1 MSEFE
6 HDVVVVGAGRIGLP
20 WAAVLAS
27 VQERSVTCVDVDEDR
42 VAEINDADA
51 PFAEPG
57 LEEHMTAA
65 VEAGRLRATTEKSVV
80 ADHEYVAVTVN
91 APRNG
96 MSDYLAV
103 VEEYVEHL
111 QPGQTVVSRSTVPV
125 DVIDRTRSILAEA
138 PDVDVQFAVFPERL
152 AEGKAI
158 QEIQSLPKVVGVDS
172 EAGEASIRRLLEPFD
187 CPIHVTDPE
196 TAMLVKLIDNSYR
209 DALFAIS
216 NQIAYT
222 ADQLGLNA
230 HEAIRLANDE
240 YPRNDIPL
248 PGTVGGKC
256 LPKDP
261 HFLTDERVCD
271 QPTTPDLFQ
280 ATRRTN
286 ASLQSYIVTELL
298 LEQPSSLAVLGLTY
312 KRDVGDTFN
321 SPAWR
326 ITQSLESH
334 GVDTRPWDPY
344 IPEYDA
350 DVEELLSGVDGV
362 LLAVNHSDFEGI
374 EAELNEWLDAE
385 AFVYDVWGALDAD
398 ALVPRYAGFGIPEDG
413 AATVSPEPN
422 PTP

>member
-1 MSEFE
+1 MSGFDG
-6 HDVVVVGAGRIGLP
+6 DVVVVGAGRIGLP

-42 VAEINDADA
+42 VAEIEAAEA
-51 PFAEPG
+51 PFSEPG
-57 LEEHMTAA
+57 LTEHMERA
-65 VEAGRLRATTEKSVV
+65 VDAGRLSATTDPSVV
-80 ADHEYVAVTVN
+80 ADHEYVAITVN

-96 MSDYLAV
+96 MSDYVDVLESYAA
-103 VEEYVEHL
+103 HL
-111 QPGQTVVSRSTVPV
+111 RDGQTVVSRSTLPV
-125 DVIDRTRSILAEA
+125 DMISRTRRVLSSGTDA
-138 PDVDVQFAVFPERL
+138 DVNFVVFPERL

-158 QEIQSLPKVVGVDS
+158 EEIRSLPKVAGADTA
-172 EAGEASIRRLLEPFD
+172 AGEAAIRRLLEPFD
-187 CPIHVTDPE
+187 CPVRVTDPE

-209 DALFAIS
+209 DALFAIA

-230 HEAIRLANDE
+230 HEAIELANSD

-286 ASLQSYIVTELL
+286 ASIQSYVVTQLL
-298 LEQPSSLAVLGLTY
+298 LEQPSSIAVLGLSY

-321 SPAWR
+321 SPAWA
-326 ITQSLESH
+326 IQQSLESH
-334 GVDTRPWDPY
+334 GVETRLWDPY
-344 IPEYDA
+344 IPEFDA
-350 DVEELLSGVDGV
+350 DLESLLHGVDGV
-362 LLAVNHSDFEGI
+362 LLAVNHSVFEGI
-374 EAELNEWLDAE
+374 EPELNEWLHAD
-385 AFVYDVWGALDAD
+385 AFVYDIWGALDED
-398 ALVPRYAGFGIPEDG
+398 ALDARYTGFGI
-413 AATVSPEPN
+413 AAQPRPRKTE
-422 PTP
+422 